1 MEENNYTCQKLIF
14 MSSQSNRF
22 PETAILANGK
32 FPDHP
37 YPLNYLL
44 NAKRVIC
51 CDGAADSLIDFGL
64 EPFAIVGDCDSVNKK
79 IADRF
84 KDRLFRDN
92 DQETN
97 DLTKAVK
104 WCSGR
109 GYTDIVILGATGKR
123 EDHTIGNIS
132 LLADYA
138 KYIKVKMVTDAGTII
153 PLPESC
159 TIESGK
165 GQQVSVFSKN
175 PDSEITSI
183 GLKYKLDKKKLS
195 NWWYAT
201 LNEAEGTSFSLEFTN
216 GPVLIFLKFMD

>member
-1 MEENNYTCQKLIF
+1 MQSENKN
-14 MSSQSNRF
+14 F

-37 YPLNYLL
+37 VPLGYLL

-79 IADRF
+79 IAEKF
-84 KDRLFRDN
+84 QDRLFRDN

-109 GYTDIVILGATGKR
+109 GYNNIVILGATGKR
-123 EDHTIGNIS
+123 EDHTLGNIS
-132 LLADYA
+132 LIVEYA
-138 KYIKVKMVTDAGTII
+138 GFTAVKMVTDAGII
-153 PLPESC
+153 FPLLESSE
-159 TIESGK
+159 IESGK
-165 GQQVSVFSKN
+165 GQQLSVFSID
-175 PDSEITSI
+175 PSVEITST
-183 GLKYKLDKKKLS
+183 GLKYSLDKKKLT
-195 NWWYAT
+195 NWWTAT
-201 LNEAEGTSFSLEFTN
+201 LNEAEGNSFTLEFKG
-216 GPVLIFLKFMD
+216 GPLIVFLKFPD